1 MSSDFRTTVTHEK
14 TWSAW
19 QGMHVTI
26 GSLLAVGYVSHATHT
41 WIMPHIYE
49 SCHTCD
55 SMYIFHSSMWLDF
68 QMTATHENDWTLD
81 SRLRDSCHTYDSMCM
96 FLCITWLRLSD
107 DCCTWEW
114 LDSRQSGHVSH
125 GTHAIHMA
133 LGECFIA
140 ICNITLFILISNMTL
155 GGHTTPHIWLI
166 VCDSFHMTHSVSLLL
181 YDSFSRVTW
190 LILYDSFSISHT
202 HVWHDSKMKM
212 SVWNCG
218 WVCGVADVVP
228 SLHG

>member
-1 MSSDFRTTVTHEK
+1 M
-14 TWSAW
+14 TW
-19 QGMHVTI
+19 
-26 GSLLAVGYVSHATHT
+26 
-41 WIMPHIYE
+41 
-49 SCHTCD
+49 
-55 SMYIFHSSMWLDF
+55 
-68 QMTATHENDWTLD
+68 
-81 SRLRDSCHTYDSMCM
+81 
-96 FLCITWLRLSD
+96 LSD
-107 DCCTWEW
+107 DCHTREW
-114 LDSRQSGHVSH
+114 LDSRQSVTWLMPHLRLNVYVSLYYVTSTFGWLSHMRMTWLSTVGHVSH

-202 HVWHDSKMKM
+202 HTWHDSKMKM